1 MWGPAP
7 HEGVFMARFFFHFV
21 YRGGWVADGEGSGLN
36 ELRDAHRHAM
46 LLIEQAT
53 LQFEDIAGWRDWVIQ
68 ITDVCHRPVL
78 TVLFP
83 ARKPRRVS
91 EGVGWGASDGAIP
104 A

>member
-1 MWGPAP
+1 
-7 HEGVFMARFFFHFV
+7 
-21 YRGGWVADGEGSGLN
+21 
-36 ELRDAHRHAM
+36 
-46 LLIEQAT
+46 